1 MTTILELNAIEKR
14 YKDFHLGPLSM
25 AIPEGSIVGFVGQNG
40 AGKSTTL
47 KAILNLIHLD
57 QGSIEV
63 FGQSMQTNEKEIKER
78 IGFVFDELHLSDY
91 FRLKNVNTFGKL
103 TYTYWDSEQFLA
115 YVKEFKL
122 PESTKVKDY
131 ARGMRMKLSLAI
143 ALSHHADL
151 LLLDEPTSGL
161 DPVVRE
167 EILDH
172 LLEFVQDE
180 KRSVMISSHIL
191 SDLEKVADYIGFIH
205 EGKLIFF
212 ENKDILRDEYVI
224 AYPENSDDIDPETI
238 IAKRSNA
245 LTERILMKRSNLP
258 QHVKADRPTIEE
270 LMVFMIKGEHNEIH
284 LI

>member
-1 MTTILELNAIEKR
+1 
-14 YKDFHLGPLSM
+14 
-25 AIPEGSIVGFVGQNG
+25 
-40 AGKSTTL
+40 
-47 KAILNLIHLD
+47 
-57 QGSIEV
+57 
-63 FGQSMQTNEKEIKER
+63 
-78 IGFVFDELHLSDY
+78 
-91 FRLKNVNTFGKL
+91 
-103 TYTYWDSEQFLA
+103 
-115 YVKEFKL
+115 
-122 PESTKVKDY
+122 
-131 ARGMRMKLSLAI
+131 MRLSLAI
-143 ALSHHADL
+143 ALSHHAYL

-270 LMVFMIKGEHNEIH
+270 IMVFMIKGEHNESH